1 MLPQIEI
8 KDLYNQINKKNTFG
22 IDTYIIPKLEVDPTK
37 IIKDREL
44 QELLKKGNKKIKINI
59 QRRYKK

>member
-44 QELLKKGNKKIKINI
+44 QELLKKGNKK
-59 QRRYKK
+59 